1 MVCSRPQHSHPDRFV
16 TKDNT
21 SHRTAPAAQHPIGVL
36 LADDHPALRAGLRSL
51 LSTEPDIHVVGESGS
66 GEEAYARYRAHRPDV
81 VVMDLSMEGMGGMEA
96 LRRIVKH
103 DSAARIL
110 VYSVFST
117 EAMLDRAL
125 SLGALGYVTKANDTE
140 LLIDGIREVA
150 RGCGFVSPDLIHVM
164 VRRHASRKRSLLEQ
178 LSDKEF
184 QILVL
189 TARGLQAEACGQAL
203 SLSEKTVRNHL
214 TKLKAKLGVV
224 DTAGLVLLA
233 VRAGLVEP

>member
-1 MVCSRPQHSHPDRFV
+1 MVCSRPRHSHPKEFV
-16 TKDNT
+16 NKDNP
-21 SHRTAPAAQHPIGVL
+21 SHRTAPVAGRPIGVL

-51 LSTEPDIHVVGESGS
+51 LSTEPDMDVVGESGS
-66 GEEAYARYRAHRPDV
+66 GEEAYAWYRTHQPDV

-96 LRRIVKH
+96 LGRIVKH

-117 EAMLDRAL
+117 EVMLNRAL
-125 SLGALGYVTKANDTE
+125 SLGALGYVTKGNDTE
-140 LLIDGIREVA
+140 VLIDGIREVA
-150 RGCGFVSPDLIHVM
+150 RGRGFVSPDLISVM
-164 VRRHASRKRSLLEQ
+164 VRRRASRERSLLEQ
-178 LSDKEF
+178 LSDREF

-189 TARGLQAEACGQAL
+189 TAQGLHAEACGQAL

-214 TKLKAKLGVV
+214 TKIKAKLGVV

-233 VRAGLVEP
+233 VGAGLVEP